1 MPRYDGTGPWGQG
14 PGSGWGLGPCGFGR
28 RRGYGGGFG
37 RGAGR
42 GFGRGARGFG
52 SGAWGRPRWGQIAS
66 DYPPVGPADPGYE
79 AAPQDEAQA
88 LRDEQAYLQ
97 GELEA
102 IQNRLAELEA
112 S

>member
-14 PGSGWGLGPCGFGR
+14 PGSGWGLGPCGAGR
-28 RRGYGGGFG
+28 RRGYRIGFG
-37 RGAGR
+37 RGTW
-42 GFGRGARGFG
+42 GFGPGG
-52 SGAWGRPRWGQIAS
+52 WGRPRWGWLA
-66 DYPPVGPADPGYE
+66 YGYGPFGAGGPGYGAIPQEE
-79 AAPQDEAQA
+79 APA

-102 IQNRLAELEA
+102 VKKRLAELEA

>member
-14 PGSGWGLGPCGFGR
+14 PGTGWGLGPCGVGR

-37 RGAGR
+37 RGAW
-42 GFGRGARGFG
+42 GFGPGG
-52 SGAWGRPRWGQIAS
+52 WGRHRWGPSAS
-66 DYPPVGPADPGYE
+66 GYSPVGAAGPGYG
-79 AAPQDEAQA
+79 PSSQDEAQA

-102 IQNRLAELEA
+102 IQTRLAELEA